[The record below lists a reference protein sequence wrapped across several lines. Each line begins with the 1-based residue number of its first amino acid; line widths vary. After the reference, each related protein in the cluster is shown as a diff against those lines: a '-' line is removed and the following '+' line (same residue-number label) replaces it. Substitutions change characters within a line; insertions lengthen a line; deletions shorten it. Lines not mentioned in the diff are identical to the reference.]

1 MLIHTFSVLAVPA
14 ECDVD
19 SHFVDFSLVRQAVS
33 AGVGKKV
40 QPVIVGQH
48 GVSKARSAPLQ
59 SNKGLR

>member
-1 MLIHTFSVLAVPA
+1 MQNYSVLAVPA

-19 SHFVDFSLVRQAVS
+19 GHFVDFSLVRQAVS

-40 QPVIVGQH
+40 QPFIVGKH
-48 GVSKARSAPLQ
+48 GVIEARSAPLQ